1 MTTVQDLAF
10 CLVEPH
16 PIGLS
21 PVIQSVQIT
30 PQSLLTPRQINTSSQ
45 LGVICKFTEGALNAL
60 IQVINKDIKQDRSQ
74 YQSLRKTTRDWLLSS
89 INSIHHHFLS
99 LDIQSVLH
107 PAKSVPIQ
115 ATDCQLLQKSQ

>member
-45 LGVICKFTEGALNAL
+45 LGVICKLTEDALNPL
-60 IQVINKDIKQDRSQ
+60 VQVISKDIKQGTS
-74 YQSLRKTTRDWLLSS
+74 
-89 INSIHHHFLS
+89 
-99 LDIQSVLH
+99 
-107 PAKSVPIQ
+107 
-115 ATDCQLLQKSQ
+115 